1 MWGNIYI
8 YTRAPGDR
16 ILSSEKSS
24 DIFQGIMHSQVGIFY
39 LLNVMIKNLILPIYI
54 YMKSSIFLRFKS
66 WICIQTSIWFSA
78 GIFYLSG
85 SHIYI
90 YRLFVCSMDYYIGK
104 QMKLNNQVWRWQM
117 QNISIWCSAGIF
129 YLLGLCVYIYI
140 CIYIYKSFLY
150 VPCFTISNEEWT
162 LTFQV
167 VILYGF
173 ILYGLYV
180 YMCIYIHIYAN
191 KPCLCEAFYLK
202 TMVFLCGDM
211 QALLISERQN
221 QKLYWQSHSVEAFQ
235 GYTILVYGI
244 FYLFSFRLTFIKII

>member
-1 MWGNIYI
+1 MYPNIYMI
-8 YTRAPGDR
+8 FSWN
-16 ILSSEKSS
+16 ILS
-24 DIFQGIMHSQVGIFY
+24 VGF
-39 LLNVMIKNLILPIYI
+39 
-54 YMKSSIFLRFKS
+54 
-66 WICIQTSIWFSA
+66 T
-78 GIFYLSG
+78 
-85 SHIYI
+85 
-90 YRLFVCSMDYYIGK
+90 
-104 QMKLNNQVWRWQM
+104 
-117 QNISIWCSAGIF
+117 
-129 YLLGLCVYIYI
+129 YIYI
-140 CIYIYKSFLY
+140 GFLY
-150 VPCFTISNEEWT
+150 VQWITISENKWNSTISPNLMLKNAKHIYMMFCWNILSVGVMYIYIGFLYVSWFTISNEEWT

-180 YMCIYIHIYAN
+180 YMCIYIQIYAN
-191 KPCLCEAFYLK
+191 KPCLCEAFYIK